1 LRFGQNT
8 GIDVVSE
15 VLLKAVYFSEVGI
28 WIERKGIL
36 LGTWVGNKEVIELV
50 YIGYMRG
57 VYIGIGHMVES

>member
-1 LRFGQNT
+1 L
-8 GIDVVSE
+8 SE
-15 VLLKAVYFSEVGI
+15 VLLKVVYFSEVGI

-50 YIGYMRG
+50 YIGYMRE